1 MATNYASASYTEVI
15 DLQTVNNKT
24 SIIGIHTPIG
34 KAPYLKLKGF
44 FQQFKKYRYKGIS
57 KLIMA
62 PAAALPVDPL
72 GLTTEVGTPGYMDPR
87 DTFNPILFKGCHG
100 ENMNVI
106 LNQLFDARE
115 IVGIPEGET
124 GGNPI
129 TRDGGDTDK
138 ASPSVR
144 QMQQDFGTT
153 IQSLDVTKMYYRL
166 LTDTS
171 WRKFGIQSM
180 VKLRNLHPLVW
191 KVATNHPILP
201 VANGNV
207 YQLNAG
213 MVEQEVSNAS
223 GSPGTILNPSTGSY
237 GAVDSIRAAL
247 PIGTLPNAG
256 NNRMYM
262 QEFTNGCQKLGWL
275 PTSTFVQ
282 GVQNV
287 LGTDVADRPRIT
299 ALPKLFM
306 GILVMP
312 PSYSQEQFMRMVLR
326 HEFEFSGFQSS
337 TGSFDVDFYPL
348 ENGGDA
354 AAAQGYRETN
364 YYNWIDYGEATSKG
378 VTLDILDG
386 ASEVISD
393 GVS

>member
-115 IVGIPEGET
+115 IVGIPSGET

-129 TRDGGDTDK
+129 TRDGGDTDR

-153 IQSLDVTKMYYRL
+153 IQSLDITKMYYRL

-180 VKLRNLHPLVW
+180 VKLKNLHPLVW
-191 KVATNHPILP
+191 KLATNHPILP
-201 VANGNV
+201 AANGDV

-213 MVEQEVSNAS
+213 MIEGGGN
-223 GSPGTILNPSTGSY
+223 TNPSTGVY
-237 GAVDSIRAAL
+237 TAAASGVAAS
-247 PIGTLPNAG
+247 PINVMPNAG

-275 PTSTFVQ
+275 PTSTAVQ
-282 GVQNV
+282 GYTTV

-337 TGSFDVDFYPL
+337 TGSFDVDFPPQD
-348 ENGGDA
+348 NGGDS

>member
-115 IVGIPEGET
+115 IVGIPSGET

-129 TRDGGDTDK
+129 TRDGGDDDR

-180 VKLRNLHPLVW
+180 VKLKNLHPLVW
-191 KVATNHPILP
+191 KLATNHPILP
-201 VANGNV
+201 AANGNIF
-207 YQLNAG
+207 QLNAG
-213 MVEQEVSNAS
+213 MVEVQNTD
-223 GSPGTILNPSTGSY
+223 GTITNPSSGGY
-237 GAVDSIRAAL
+237 GPVVSGQNVGA
-247 PIGTLPNAG
+247 IGMLPNAG
-256 NNRMYM
+256 ANRMYM
-262 QEFTNGCQKLGWL
+262 QEFTNGCQRLGWL

-282 GVQNV
+282 GSNQV
-287 LGTDVADRPRIT
+287 LEQTVADRPRIT

-306 GILVMP
+306 GILIMP

-348 ENGGDA
+348 DNGGDG

>member
-115 IVGIPEGET
+115 IVGVPAGET

-129 TRDGGDTDK
+129 TRDGGDTDR

-153 IQSLDVTKMYYRL
+153 IQSLDITKMYYRL

-180 VKLRNLHPLVW
+180 VKLKNLHPLVW
-191 KVATNHPILP
+191 KLATNHPILP
-201 VANGNV
+201 AANGTTP
-207 YQLNAG
+207 QLNAG
-213 MVEQEVSNAS
+213 LIAPGSSLNPGSAGYGPVSDGTVE
-223 GSPGTILNPSTGSY
+223 GILN
-237 GAVDSIRAAL
+237 AV
-247 PIGTLPNAG
+247 PNAG
-256 NNRMYM
+256 NNRMFM
-262 QEFTNGCQKLGWL
+262 QEFTNGCQRLGWL
-275 PTSTFVQ
+275 PTSTAVQ
-282 GVQNV
+282 GYETV
-287 LGTDVADRPRIT
+287 LGTDVANRPRIT

-348 ENGGDA
+348 DNGGDG

>member
-115 IVGIPEGET
+115 IVGIPTGET
-124 GGNPI
+124 GGNPV
-129 TRDGGDTDK
+129 TRDGGVTDR

-144 QMQQDFGTT
+144 QIQQDFGTT
-153 IQSLDVTKMYYRL
+153 IQSLDITKMYYRL

-180 VKLRNLHPLVW
+180 VKLKNLHPLVW

-201 VANGNV
+201 VANGNNF
-207 YQLNAG
+207 QLNAG
-213 MVEQEVSNAS
+213 MVEIGNAGSNTDPANGLYTAVAAS
-223 GSPGTILNPSTGSY
+223 GSST
-237 GAVDSIRAAL
+237 
-247 PIGTLPNAG
+247 PIGMLPNAG

-282 GVQNV
+282 GTQNV

-348 ENGGDA
+348 DNGGDG

-364 YYNWIDYGEATSKG
+364 YYNWIDYGDATSKG
-378 VTLDILDG
+378 VTLDVLDG